1 MSAGDPNFDRYMSWK
16 INRDMRSER
25 FQSNKPYLQMFA
37 VIFTGIAVH
46 RYWNRIVPVVKNFRV
61 K

>member
-25 FQSNKPYLQMFA
+25 FQSNKPCLRLFLLALLY
-37 VIFTGIAVH
+37 IDIGIV
-46 RYWNRIVPVVKNFRV
+46 
-61 K
+61 